1 MGECCFIDNF
11 NRLRK
16 SSSDSIDNVS
26 SFNAFRGYM
35 HVTRNT
41 ETDLKKILRSV
52 NADGKKTLILL
63 CGSAG
68 DGKSH
73 LLSYLKNADEE
84 HLIENYS
91 VLNDATESNAPDK
104 TAVETLYNRL
114 YDFKD
119 DRLEIPGKN
128 IIIAINLGVLSNF
141 IESEYANEFS
151 ALKKYVIESNILSS
165 KVTDICY
172 NQESHFQHISFSD
185 YHMFSLKKEGISPE
199 YIEAIFEK
207 VISDNPENIFYSS
220 HESDCCTNCP
230 LCSKCPIKLN
240 YEFFCLP
247 NVRHYIAM
255 TLAKTII
262 KDKEILTTREL
273 LNYVYDI
280 VVAPAFDYSNFIK
293 DSVNSSKFLKNFL
306 NCITPSILYDNADMS
321 SIMNKTRAYDPLLNR
336 NENEDDLAIEYYVS
350 EDISTVIS
358 TMLQDSPY
366 HDILNDRQYSTIFN
380 DDKSLKTKLFN
391 ILIRTRDLVSNS
403 DYDQT
408 FSEYISDLYS
418 YNAGKIAKLVNLY
431 SDVEKAIISWCGNET
446 EGNICIDD
454 THKGFSIYENIKFTP
469 YLDNIPKVTNADE
482 LQKFLTFMVV
492 EYQGENNIPIRLDV
506 DYSLYDLVKKLK
518 KGYIQTAEDRNN
530 HADFISFISK
540 ILKTG
545 SSDKTITVLSENNK
559 KAILEKTMFGTYKFK
574 VVK

>member
-1 MGECCFIDNF
+1 MGECRFIDNF

-41 ETDLKKILRSV
+41 ETDLKNILRSV

-293 DSVNSSKFLKNFL
+293 DSVNS
-306 NCITPSILYDNADMS
+306 
-321 SIMNKTRAYDPLLNR
+321 
-336 NENEDDLAIEYYVS
+336 
-350 EDISTVIS
+350 
-358 TMLQDSPY
+358 
-366 HDILNDRQYSTIFN
+366 
-380 DDKSLKTKLFN
+380 
-391 ILIRTRDLVSNS
+391 
-403 DYDQT
+403 
-408 FSEYISDLYS
+408 
-418 YNAGKIAKLVNLY
+418 
-431 SDVEKAIISWCGNET
+431 
-446 EGNICIDD
+446 
-454 THKGFSIYENIKFTP
+454 
-469 YLDNIPKVTNADE
+469 
-482 LQKFLTFMVV
+482 
-492 EYQGENNIPIRLDV
+492 
-506 DYSLYDLVKKLK
+506 
-518 KGYIQTAEDRNN
+518 
-530 HADFISFISK
+530 
-540 ILKTG
+540 
-545 SSDKTITVLSENNK
+545 
-559 KAILEKTMFGTYKFK
+559 
-574 VVK
+574 